1 MKMIWNHINEDFSR
15 IKSNSIVLVVIMGIS
30 LIPCLYAWFNIGA
43 SWDPYEETK
52 GIRIAVVNDDKGYTP
67 TLIKTHIVIG
77 DKIKLNLGVN
87 EQMDWIFTERN
98 DAIEGVRSGKYY
110 AAIVIPPDFSEKM
123 FSFTSSKA
131 EAPSLH
137 YYVNEKKNAIAPKVT
152 GKGAGAVT
160 ETVRGT
166 FIETLY
172 ATSFESLMALSD
184 ETKSV
189 GDGEMWQAL
198 QEQLRKSSDALAV
211 QESTLRSFQ
220 SLARSSGDVLATG
233 EGFMDLSEKTVK
245 DGMKNMEA
253 NKKDLQ
259 TMRSSL
265 ESLNRSAEQAL
276 DKNLNYMNALSGSV
290 DELFAEGEKSRAET
304 RANGETMVATLEKDI
319 NDKKEIGEK
328 ICRLNTK
335 LPIPLR
341 GLDRAR
347 DKILRSIEYEEM
359 MVSSLKRIVAKDEA
373 SDEKV
378 QNARREFLEYRDR
391 NVNNLKSLRRD
402 FSENIVSKYGVV
414 ENDFDSVRTSMDD
427 LWGDAGGSVDSVRS
441 LSGDIQRDLD
451 KLSGAMDES
460 IALLNGAKGRVDDL
474 YDRTVALEHSDGVE
488 KLNLF
493 LKQDTEDLSRF
504 LSGPVGTNTHRLYP
518 VENYGSGMA
527 AFYTTLSLW
536 VGAVIQVALINVS
549 TPKSYIEKYG
559 EFKPHETYF
568 GRLTLFIAI
577 SLIQSTFITLGNLYF
592 LGVQC
597 LHPGYFLLASWVAG
611 MIFTILIYTL
621 TISFGDIGKALCVV
635 LMVIQVAG
643 SGGTFPIDV
652 APSFFRKLYD
662 YLPFVHSMN
671 AMKETIAGFYGNT
684 YFKELMILQVYFAAS
699 LLLGLVL
706 RKPLMHLNEVFEEK
720 LEDTKLM

>member
-1 MKMIWNHINEDFSR
+1 MKMIWNHVKEDFSR
-15 IKSNSIVLVVIMGIS
+15 IKSNSIVLVVILGIS
-30 LIPCLYAWFNIGA
+30 LIPCLYAWFNIAA

-52 GIRIAVVNDDKGYTP
+52 GIRIAVVNDDEGYTP
-67 TLIKTHIVIG
+67 SLIKAHITIG

-87 EQMDWIFTERN
+87 EQMDWIFTDRD

-123 FSFTSSKA
+123 FSFTTSEA

-160 ETVRGT
+160 ETVRNAFT
-166 FIETLY
+166 ETLY

-184 ETKSV
+184 ETKSI
-189 GDGEMWQAL
+189 GGEEMWQAL
-198 QEQLRKSSDALAV
+198 QEQLKKSSDALAV

-220 SLARSSGDVLATG
+220 SLARSSGDVLETA
-233 EGFMDLSEKTVK
+233 EGFMDLSAQTVK

-259 TMRSSL
+259 TMGSSL
-265 ESLNRSAEQAL
+265 ESLNRSAEKAL
-276 DKNLNYMNALSGSV
+276 DKNLNYMNALSGNV
-290 DELFAEGEKSRAET
+290 EELFSEGEKSREAT
-304 RANGETMVATLEKDI
+304 CANGEAMVAALEKDI
-319 NDKKEIGEK
+319 ADKKEIGEK
-328 ICRLNTK
+328 IDRLNKK

-341 GLDRAR
+341 GLERAE
-347 DKILRSIEYEEM
+347 DKILRSVEYEEI
-359 MVSSLKRIVAKDEA
+359 MVSSLKRVVAKDER
-373 SDEKV
+373 SDGRVRE
-378 QNARREFLEYRDR
+378 ARREFMEYRDK
-391 NVNNLKSLRRD
+391 NVANLKSLRRD
-402 FSENIVSKYGVV
+402 FSRNILARFDVV
-414 ENDFDSVRTSMDD
+414 ERDFDSVRGSMGD
-427 LWGDAGGSVDSVRS
+427 LWGDAEGSVNSVRA
-441 LSGDIQRDLD
+441 LSADIQKDLG
-451 KLSGAMDES
+451 KLSAAMDES

-493 LKQDTEDLSRF
+493 LKQDTKDLSRF

-518 VENYGSGMA
+518 VENYGSAMA

-568 GRLTLFIAI
+568 GRLALFIAI
-577 SLIQSTFITLGNLYF
+577 SLVQSTFITLGNLYF

-611 MIFTILIYTL
+611 MVFTILIYTL
-621 TISFGDIGKALCVV
+621 TISFGDIGKAICVV

-652 APSFFRKLYD
+652 APSFFRNLYV

-671 AMKETIAGFYGNT
+671 AMKETIAGFYGNI
-684 YFKELMILQVYFAAS
+684 YFKELMILQVYVAAS